1 MLKMFADLSHTI
13 VSEKSVSDNFGYWD
27 TWEKQILTVWEYQ
40 DSWIKTR
47 LNLIS
52 PNVFLNKFFRNKLIS
67 GARLH
72 RRCQV
77 FWDLTDGG
85 IFELRDLIEISVY
98 GGFSL
103 STISISFI
111 FFSFLINILQ
121 LSIYWKGQ
129 QNVNILLMHYWHEYH
144 VSTRDGHAHRWR
156 YPHYPTYVGY
166 SSI

>member
-1 MLKMFADLSHTI
+1 MKYISWKSQTIFGWWVMLKMFADLSHTI

-27 TWEKQILTVWEYQ
+27 TWKKQILTVWEYQ

-52 PNVFLNKFFRNKLIS
+52 PNVFLNKFFRKRLIS

-85 IFELRDLIEISVY
+85 IFELRDLIGISVY

-103 STISISFI
+103 PTISISFI
-111 FFSFLINILQ
+111 FSHFWSTSCNYQ
-121 LSIYWKGQ
+121 YTGKG
-129 QNVNILLMHYWHEYH
+129 NKMWTSY
-144 VSTRDGHAHRWR
+144 
-156 YPHYPTYVGY
+156 
-166 SSI
+166 